1 MRSEVEM
8 VMKILI
14 DDETIIVRVSLW
26 VRMYNAVKEQVR

>member
-8 VMKILI
+8 VMKKLI

-26 VRMYNAVKEQVR
+26 VRMNTVKEQVR